1 MRIAI
6 NVQTLVK
13 NKLEGLGWFT
23 YESVKR
29 IVQQHPEHQF
39 LFIFGKGIY
48 KEFLFADNVEAI
60 NIWPPYFR
68 PQALYLKFEWILPYV
83 LKKHKV
89 DLFISTDGI
98 TSTKLKV
105 KNLNVIH
112 DLNFEEKPEWLPKTF
127 ANYYKKYFPKWAKVA
142 NRIATVSE
150 YSKQDIHNRYG
161 IPLDRIDV
169 VYNGSNSLYTPI
181 SEEQKIIT
189 RKKFTDNNEY
199 FVFVGSLHPR
209 KNIDRLLLAFDL
221 FKQTDKEDR
230 KLIIV
235 GNKFYWNGPIKDAYE
250 SMKFK
255 NEVIFTGHL
264 PTDELRDI
272 VASSIAL
279 VYVSLFEGFGIPL
292 VEAMN
297 AETAIITSNATCLPE
312 IAGESALYANPNSTE
327 EVANAMLKLSLNP
340 EFRQELIEK
349 GKEQRQNF
357 SWQQTA
363 DKLWAAIEKT
373 IAQEK

>member
-1 MRIAI
+1 MKIAI

-39 LFIFGKGIY
+39 LFIFGKGIH

-60 NIWPPYFR
+60 NLWPPYFR
-68 PQALYLKFEWILPYV
+68 PQALYLKFEWILPFV
-83 LKKHKV
+83 LKKHKI

-112 DLNFEEKPEWLPKTF
+112 DLNFEEKPEWLPKSF
-127 ANYYKKYFPKWAKVA
+127 ANYYQKYFPKWAKVA
-142 NRIATVSE
+142 DRIATVSE

-161 IPLDRIDV
+161 IALDKIDV

-181 SEEQKIIT
+181 SDEQKKLT
-189 RKKFTDNNEY
+189 KQKFSDNNEY

-209 KNIDRLLLAFDL
+209 KNIDRLLLAFDA
-221 FKQTDKEDR
+221 FKKTDNKNT

-235 GNKFYWNGPIKDAYE
+235 GNKFYWNGPIKEAYD
-250 SMKFK
+250 SMSFRDD
-255 NEVIFTGHL
+255 VIFTGHL
-264 PTDELRDI
+264 PTNELRDI

-297 AETAIITSNATCLPE
+297 AETAIITSTTTCLPE
-312 IAGESALYANPNSTE
+312 IAGESALYADPSSTE
-327 EVANAMLKLSLNP
+327 EVANAMRKLSLNP
-340 EFRQELIEK
+340 EFRQELIDK
-349 GKEQRQNF
+349 GKVQRQKF
-357 SWQQTA
+357 SWEQTA
-363 DKLWAAIEKT
+363 DKLWLAIEKT
-373 IAQEK
+373 MA